1 MGRDVMQIP
10 STHLSL
16 LLALQVDGR
25 RDDAWVVFQARYQ
38 DVILGW
44 CRRRQLSPE
53 DAEDLTQEVLLKL
66 FEALSR
72 GAYDPAKGRF
82 RGLLKAVV
90 NNAISDCWRRQ
101 QRRPEP
107 VGVGGTSFLERLGDL
122 AGPESAGELSGA
134 IEQRA
139 KAVATEV
146 FRRVRARLKETT
158 WQAFAQT
165 MIEGRPAAEVAA
177 ALGLTVGTVFKAKDR
192 VKRMLEEEY
201 LYAHANAGDANPL
214 PGRECPPEVPA

>member
-1 MGRDVMQIP
+1 MMQIP

-16 LLALQVDGR
+16 LSALKEDER
-25 RDDAWVVFQARYQ
+25 REEAWVVFQARYQ

-44 CRRRQLSPE
+44 CRRCRLSPE
-53 DAEDLTQEVLLKL
+53 DAEDLTQDVLLKL

-82 RGLLKAVV
+82 RSLLMSVV
-90 NNAISDCWRRQ
+90 NNAIIDAWRRR

-107 VGVGGTSFLERLGDL
+107 AGVGGTSFLERLTDL
-122 AGPESAGELSGA
+122 AGPESVGELSGA

-139 KAVATEV
+139 KAAADEV
-146 FRRVRARLKETT
+146 FRRVRARIKETT

-177 ALGLTVGTVFKAKDR
+177 VLGLTVGTVFKAKDR

-201 LYAHANAGDANPL
+201 LYAHPNAGDAGPL
-214 PGRECPPEVPA
+214 PG

>member
-1 MGRDVMQIP
+1 MQIP

-16 LLALQVDGR
+16 LSALGVDER
-25 RDDAWVVFQARYQ
+25 RDEGWAVFQARYQ

-44 CRRRQLSPE
+44 CRRRQLSAE

-82 RGLLKAVV
+82 RSLLKAVV

-107 VGVGGTSFLERLGDL
+107 IGVGGTSFLERLGDL
-122 AGPESAGELSGA
+122 AGPESAAELSGA
-134 IEQRA
+134 IE
-139 KAVATEV
+139 
-146 FRRVRARLKETT
+146 RVRDRLKETT

-201 LYAHANAGDANPL
+201 LYVHPDAGNANPL